1 MKSFSLLCW
10 KKIAKQIIKPKHLR
24 RMTLLEEVNMMNKG
38 TLMEAL
44 NIEFITIEKD
54 LIRAKMPV
62 DERTFQPFKI
72 LHGGA
77 SVALAETI
85 GSVGSHI
92 LLGRDSG
99 KISRGAGINASHLRA
114 VRNGY
119 VIGEA
124 RPIHIGKTTH
134 IWDIRITDDKDRL
147 VSIARLTNFILK
159 EDS

>member
-1 MKSFSLLCW
+1 
-10 KKIAKQIIKPKHLR
+10 
-24 RMTLLEEVNMMNKG
+24 MTLLEEINMMNKG
-38 TLMEAL
+38 TLMETL
-44 NIEFITIEKD
+44 NIEFLTVEAD

-62 DERTFQPFKI
+62 DERTIQPFKI

-92 LLGRDSG
+92 VLGRNSG

-114 VRNGY
+114 VRKGY

-124 RPIHIGKTTH
+124 RPVHLGQTTH
-134 IWDIRITDDKDRL
+134 IWDIRITDEENRL

-159 EDS
+159 EN

>member
-1 MKSFSLLCW
+1 
-10 KKIAKQIIKPKHLR
+10 
-24 RMTLLEEVNMMNKG
+24 MTLLEEVNKLNKG

-44 NIEFITIEKD
+44 NIEFITIEED

-85 GSVGSHI
+85 GSVGSYI
-92 LLGRDSG
+92 ILGRNSG
-99 KISRGAGINASHLRA
+99 KTSRGAGINASHLRA
-114 VRNGY
+114 VRSGY

-134 IWDIRITDDKDRL
+134 IWDIRITDEQDRL

-159 EDS
+159 GDS

>member
-1 MKSFSLLCW
+1 
-10 KKIAKQIIKPKHLR
+10 
-24 RMTLLEEVNMMNKG
+24 MTLLEEVNKMNKG

-92 LLGRDSG
+92 VLGRDSG
-99 KISRGAGINASHLRA
+99 KTSRGAGINASHLRA
-114 VRNGY
+114 VRSGY
-119 VIGEA
+119 VTGEA

-134 IWDIRITDDKDRL
+134 IWDIKITDDQNRL
-147 VSIARLTNFILK
+147 ISIARLTNFILK
-159 EDS
+159 I

>member
-1 MKSFSLLCW
+1 
-10 KKIAKQIIKPKHLR
+10 
-24 RMTLLEEVNMMNKG
+24 MTLLEEINMMNKG
-38 TLMEAL
+38 TLMETL
-44 NIEFITIEKD
+44 DIEFLTVEAD

-62 DERTFQPFKI
+62 DERTIQPFKI

-92 LLGRDSG
+92 VLGRNSG

-114 VRNGY
+114 VRKGY

-124 RPIHIGKTTH
+124 RPVHLGQTTH
-134 IWDIRITDDKDRL
+134 IWDIRITDEENRL

-159 EDS
+159 EN

>member
-1 MKSFSLLCW
+1 M
-10 KKIAKQIIKPKHLR
+10 
-24 RMTLLEEVNMMNKG
+24 MTLLEEVNMMNKG

-62 DERTFQPFKI
+62 DNRTFQPFKI

-92 LLGRDSG
+92 ILGRNSG
-99 KISRGAGINASHLRA
+99 KTSRGAGINASHLRA
-114 VRNGY
+114 VRNGF

-124 RPIHIGKTTH
+124 RPVHIGKTTH
-134 IWDIRITDDKDRL
+134 IWDIKITDKDGKL

-159 EDS
+159 V

>member
-1 MKSFSLLCW
+1 
-10 KKIAKQIIKPKHLR
+10 
-24 RMTLLEEVNMMNKG
+24 MTLLEEVNKMNKG

-92 LLGRDSG
+92 MLGRDSG
-99 KISRGAGINASHLRA
+99 KTSRGAGINASHLRA
-114 VRNGY
+114 VRSGY

-134 IWDIRITDDKDRL
+134 IWDIKITDAQNRL

-159 EDS
+159 A

>member
-1 MKSFSLLCW
+1 MNL
-10 KKIAKQIIKPKHLR
+10 I
-24 RMTLLEEVNMMNKG
+24 EEVNNMSKG
-38 TLMEAL
+38 TLMEVL

-54 LIRAKMPV
+54 IIMAKMPV

-77 SVALAETI
+77 SLALAETI

-92 LLGRDSG
+92 VLGRNSG

-114 VRNGY
+114 VREGY

-124 RPIHIGKTTH
+124 RPIHLGKTTH
-134 IWDIRITDDKDRL
+134 IWDIKIKDDKGRL
-147 VSIARLTNFILK
+147 ISIARLTNFILD
-159 EDS
+159 E

>member
-1 MKSFSLLCW
+1 
-10 KKIAKQIIKPKHLR
+10 
-24 RMTLLEEVNMMNKG
+24 MTLLEEINMMNKG
-38 TLMEAL
+38 TLMETL
-44 NIEFITIEKD
+44 NIEFLTVEAD

-62 DERTFQPFKI
+62 DERTIQPFKI

-92 LLGRDSG
+92 VLGRNSG

-114 VRNGY
+114 VRKGY

-124 RPIHIGKTTH
+124 RPVHLGQTTH
-134 IWDIRITDDKDRL
+134 IWDIKITDEENRL

-159 EDS
+159 EN

>member
-1 MKSFSLLCW
+1 MSL
-10 KKIAKQIIKPKHLR
+10 IDQ
-24 RMTLLEEVNMMNKG
+24 VNSMSKG

-44 NIEFITIEKD
+44 NIEMITVEKD

-77 SVALAETI
+77 SLALAETI

-92 LLGRDSG
+92 IIGPNSN
-99 KISRGAGINASHLRA
+99 KTSRGAGINASHLRA
-114 VRNGY
+114 VRSGY

-124 RPIHIGKTTH
+124 RPIHLGKNTH
-134 IWDIRITDDKDRL
+134 IWDIKIFDEQERL
-147 VSIARLTNFILK
+147 VSIARLTNFILESK
-159 EDS
+159 EK